1 MSIPLPRRNGQE
13 NRRRPHGGGGGLP
26 VDFTGGPTVD
36 PTENVKDLSEALS
49 QRQDD
54 LRTLTRE
61 LFDTQIGQVKEI
73 GQLRAEHQRHMDAQ
87 RDEHARQMLAAESAR
102 LNSIRQVDREE
113 VAKTAVTN
121 QTATTALA
129 SQTSIL
135 AETLRTQVSTVAGA
149 AEARASAVAT
159 AGENRLNQF
168 SADVIKR
175 LSALELSFSEGRG
188 KQAVVDPQVTEMLM
202 EMRALRNSQS
212 LGVGQ
217 RQGMSDTARSIIA
230 ALGVLVTLTVL
241 YAFTQRQSAPTA
253 AAPQVIYIPAPAGAL
268 LPTTPPQ
275 PTPR

>member
-1 MSIPLPRRNGQE
+1 MPRRAGQI
-13 NRRRPHGGGGGLP
+13 NRRRAPHSGSGLP
-26 VDFTGGPTVD
+26 VDFAGGPTVD

-54 LRTLTRE
+54 LRTLTKE
-61 LFDTQIGQVKEI
+61 LFDTKIEQVKEI
-73 GQLRAEHQRHMDAQ
+73 GRLRAIHQDGMGALRDA
-87 RDEHARQMLAAESAR
+87 HAAQILAAEAAR

-129 SQTSIL
+129 NQTSIL
-135 AETLRTQVSTVAGA
+135 AETLRTQVATVAGA

-202 EMRALRNSQS
+202 EMRALRTAQS
-212 LGVGQ
+212 LGAGQ
-217 RQGMSDTARSIIA
+217 RQGMSDSAKLLI
-230 ALGVLVTLTVL
+230 GVLGFITALLGIYT
-241 YAFTQRQSAPTA
+241 FTQAERGTA
-253 AAPQVIYIPAPAGAL
+253 VTPQVIVVPAGTPIPSAVQSGP
-268 LPTTPPQ
+268 PTQ
-275 PTPR
+275 VPR

>member
-1 MSIPLPRRNGQE
+1 M
-13 NRRRPHGGGGGLP
+13 
-26 VDFTGGPTVD
+26 D

-54 LRTLTRE
+54 LRTLTKE
-61 LFDTQIGQVKEI
+61 LFDKQVEQVKEI
-73 GQLRAEHQRHMDAQ
+73 AAIRAAHQTAMDAL
-87 RDEHARQMLAAESAR
+87 RDAHARETSTSEAAR

-202 EMRALRNSQS
+202 EMRALRTAQS
-212 LGVGQ
+212 LGAGKAE
-217 RQGMSDTARSIIA
+217 GMSDSAKLVIA
-230 ALGVLVTLTVL
+230 FLSLVLTLMGMYT
-241 YAFTQRQSAPTA
+241 FTQRETSAVAPTV
-253 AAPQVIYIPAPAGAL
+253 PQVIYVPSPPGTL
-268 LPTTPPQ
+268 LPATPPQ
-275 PTPR
+275 PAPR

>member
-1 MSIPLPRRNGQE
+1 MPTRTRRRRNGQE
-13 NRRRPHGGGGGLP
+13 NRRIPGGSGSGLP
-26 VDFTGGPTVD
+26 VDFQGGPTVD

-49 QRQDD
+49 HRQDD
-54 LRTLTRE
+54 LRTLTKE
-61 LFDTQIGQVKEI
+61 LFDTKVDQVKEI
-73 GQLRAEHQRHMDAQ
+73 GQLRAAHQHLMDGL
-87 RDEHARQMLAAESAR
+87 RDAHAAQMLAAESAR

-188 KQAVVDPQVTEMLM
+188 KQAVVDPQVTEMLV
-202 EMRALRNSQS
+202 EMRALRAVQATDSGKSSGVDSTWKS
-212 LGVGQ
+212 LIAAVGLLV
-217 RQGMSDTARSIIA
+217 ALN
-230 ALGVLVTLTVL
+230 ALGV
-241 YAFTQRQSAPTA
+241 FTRTA
-253 AAPQVIYIPAPAGAL
+253 MPSGAPQVIYVPAPPGAM
-268 LPTTPPQ
+268 LPTTPPS
-275 PTPR
+275 PAPR